1 MTGRRKG
8 TPCACETDP
17 CSCGSSKGKC
27 IRTINNLSPDPN
39 GDFFIEAGSGITI
52 TQTGDNSFEVSFDGT
67 LPSNPVI
74 YKGTVGSGGT
84 VAVLPA
90 ADPDNIGW
98 MYIAVE
104 AATSP
109 VTYEIGDTLIS
120 DGYTWQVIP
129 SGDDPVDW
137 SQILNTPTTLAG
149 YGITDAM
156 QADTTPGVWAYTH
169 SGIYQGQTAIAGNA
183 AANSLLARDSD
194 GCGQVAD
201 PLADTDSDYAVN
213 VRTLNRRL
221 TDGSVSKIGTVN
233 VGSDTK
239 PIKLV
244 AGVPT
249 AVTNDLVSTAGAQ
262 TVGGAKTFT
271 GITTHSTDGDTPRV
285 VMKRTNLWI
294 DANVTGSR
302 RGAIIGFSDT
312 GDNTFF
318 KMTPWKT
325 TTATYLAFYAS
336 RGTYTDVW
344 AGEVGI
350 KTNGTG
356 YMQAPTPDGNTASA
370 VATVGFIDGYTPM
383 LRTTGNQTFSGVK
396 SISGGV
402 LAALGTSGERRII
415 YKSSDIDIT
424 TPPNTITD
432 TPKYA
437 WRDINDVFLGDIG
450 LSVRTDGGTD
460 LIVRV
465 RNANGTVKQVTLVTG
480 EL

>member
-67 LPSNPVI
+67 LPSNPLI

-98 MYIAVE
+98 MYIAIE

-109 VTYEIGDTLIS
+109 VTYEVGDTLIS

-169 SGIYQGQTAIAGNA
+169 SGVYQGQTAIAGNA

-201 PLADTDSDYAVN
+201 PAADTDSDYAVN

-221 TDGSVSKIGTVN
+221 TDGSVSKIGTIN
-233 VGSDTK
+233 VGSDLK
-239 PIKLV
+239 PVKLV

-249 AVTNDLVSTAGAQ
+249 AVTDDLVSTTGAQ
-262 TVGGAKTFT
+262 TVAGVKTFT
-271 GITTHSTDGDTPRV
+271 NGLVSSMSAFATIDIKSARISGNVGGLRYYDGNGTLLSQIASNTDGHIYIDLNG
-285 VMKRTNLWI
+285 TNKSVQLTSTRGYNAAYTADLATIGTI
-294 DANVTGSR
+294 DA
-302 RGAIIGFSDT
+302 
-312 GDNTFF
+312 
-318 KMTPWKT
+318 
-325 TTATYLAFYAS
+325 
-336 RGTYTDVW
+336 
-344 AGEVGI
+344 
-350 KTNGTG
+350 
-356 YMQAPTPDGNTASA
+356 
-370 VATVGFIDGYTPM
+370 YTPM
-383 LRTTGNQTFSGVK
+383 VRTTGNQTIGGIKTFTSNPVILGDWPNLQIKTSAVLDGTAHEDKGNIVWKDNNDNVIAQLRFNMRANNTTQIQLVVK
-396 SISGGV
+396 NSDNTDKYV
-402 LAALGTSGERRII
+402 TLAAG
-415 YKSSDIDIT
+415 
-424 TPPNTITD
+424 
-432 TPKYA
+432 
-437 WRDINDVFLGDIG
+437 DVI
-450 LSVRTDGGTD
+450 
-460 LIVRV
+460 
-465 RNANGTVKQVTLVTG
+465 
-480 EL
+480 

>member
-67 LPSNPVI
+67 LPSNPLI

-98 MYIAVE
+98 MYIAIE

-109 VTYEIGDTLIS
+109 VTYEVGDTLIS

-156 QADTTPGVWAYTH
+156 QANTTPGVWAYTH
-169 SGIYQGQTAIAGNA
+169 SGVYQGQTAVAGNA
-183 AANSLLARDSD
+183 AANSLLSRDSD

-201 PLADTDSDYAVN
+201 PAADTDSDYAVN

-221 TDGSVSKIGTVN
+221 TDGSVSKIGTSN
-233 VGSDTK
+233 VGNDTK

-244 AGVPT
+244 GGVPT
-249 AVTNDLVSTAGAQ
+249 VVTNDLVDLPSAQ
-262 TVGGAKTFT
+262 AITGAKTVPLEATGTFSGQIASSNKVKNELDNYAPMVRTVNNQTINGIKVYTKPVESSPGGWHHTFT
-271 GITTHSTDGDTPRV
+271 VSSNIGEISLFAKLKDEAIGKYIDLEFIQSSNTATLYGMLGIANTTSATGFWYIRRATGSNNPLQADSIVIAKDGNGVQYLGCRRKVTYGAMRARVIKSYNYGVLYDTPSPLIEWLD
-285 VMKRTNLWI
+285 TPIL
-294 DANVTGSR
+294 
-302 RGAIIGFSDT
+302 IGT
-312 GDNTFF
+312 
-318 KMTPWKT
+318 
-325 TTATYLAFYAS
+325 
-336 RGTYTDVW
+336 
-344 AGEVGI
+344 
-350 KTNGTG
+350 GTG
-356 YMQAPTPDGNTASA
+356 Y
-370 VATVGFIDGYTPM
+370 
-383 LRTTGNQTFSGVK
+383 
-396 SISGGV
+396 
-402 LAALGTSGERRII
+402 
-415 YKSSDIDIT
+415 
-424 TPPNTITD
+424 TITEM
-432 TPKYA
+432 T
-437 WRDINDVFLGDIG
+437 
-450 LSVRTDGGTD
+450 
-460 LIVRV
+460 
-465 RNANGTVKQVTLVTG
+465 
-480 EL
+480 E

>member
-52 TQTGDNSFEVSFDGT
+52 TQTSDNGFEVSFDGT
-67 LPSNPVI
+67 LPSNPLI

-98 MYIAVE
+98 MYIAIE

-109 VTYEIGDTLIS
+109 VTYEVGDTLIS

-169 SGIYQGQTAIAGNA
+169 SGIYQGQTAVAGNA

-194 GCGQVAD
+194 GCGQIAD
-201 PLADTDSDYAVN
+201 PAADTDSDYAVN

-244 AGVPT
+244 GGVPT
-249 AVTNDLVSTAGAQ
+249 VVTNDLVDLPSAQ
-262 TVGGAKTFT
+262 TIT
-271 GITTHSTDGDTPRV
+271 GIKSVPLETTGT
-285 VMKRTNLWI
+285 
-294 DANVTGSR
+294 
-302 RGAIIGFSDT
+302 FSDQIASSNKVKNEL
-312 GDNTFF
+312 DN
-318 KMTPWKT
+318 
-325 TTATYLAFYAS
+325 YA
-336 RGTYTDVW
+336 
-344 AGEVGI
+344 
-350 KTNGTG
+350 
-356 YMQAPTPDGNTASA
+356 
-370 VATVGFIDGYTPM
+370 PM
-383 LRTTGNQTFSGVK
+383 VRTTGNQAIAGIKTHTSRMILK
-396 SISGGV
+396 ATNID
-402 LAALGTSGERRII
+402 ATTPGTSVKHTGVDYRFN
-415 YKSSDIDIT
+415 DM
-424 TPPNTITD
+424 
-432 TPKYA
+432 
-437 WRDINDVFLGDIG
+437 NDVDLAHIYLQQYVDGRIACY
-450 LSVRTDGGTD
+450 LVLRNTDGTSKFIQLGVSD
-460 LIVRV
+460 VI
-465 RNANGTVKQVTLVTG
+465 
-480 EL
+480 

>member
-8 TPCACETDP
+8 TPCACEMDP

-84 VAVLPA
+84 VAILPA

-98 MYIAVE
+98 MYIAIE

-109 VTYEIGDTLIS
+109 VTYEVGDTLIS

-149 YGITDAM
+149 YGITDAL
-156 QADTTPGVWAYTH
+156 QVDNTPGTWVYSH
-169 SGIYQGQTAIAGNA
+169 YGVYQGLTAVSGTATATSLVFRDNDGCAQTKDPL
-183 AANSLLARDSD
+183 SDSD
-194 GCGQVAD
+194 
-201 PLADTDSDYAVN
+201 SNYIVN

-249 AVTNDLVSTAGAQ
+249 PVTNDLMDVASTQRIQGEKNYDTSKLGEKDNGVAVFSTIPASHRQNVLLKAIDSNNDWFAREEHWAYSGGSSVYNRAVRKQISGVTYTNEFKQNIAADGTTYLTGPSRTYNASNTTDIVNIALLDAYTPMVRLTNNQ
-262 TVGGAKTFT
+262 TISGVKTFT
-271 GITTHSTDGDTPRV
+271 SYLDRYDASSTNSVFG
-285 VMKRTNLWI
+285 VMKMGNLNRSSLTSLRDFRLIRLLDVNDLEVLRLQYRKFNNTNALYVVFT
-294 DANVTGSR
+294 DSQGTEHSVT
-302 RGAIIGFSDT
+302 I
-312 GDNTFF
+312 
-318 KMTPWKT
+318 
-325 TTATYLAFYAS
+325 
-336 RGTYTDVW
+336 
-344 AGEVGI
+344 
-350 KTNGTG
+350 
-356 YMQAPTPDGNTASA
+356 
-370 VATVGFIDGYTPM
+370 
-383 LRTTGNQTFSGVK
+383 
-396 SISGGV
+396 
-402 LAALGTSGERRII
+402 AAYSE
-415 YKSSDIDIT
+415 
-424 TPPNTITD
+424 
-432 TPKYA
+432 
-437 WRDINDVFLGDIG
+437 
-450 LSVRTDGGTD
+450 
-460 LIVRV
+460 
-465 RNANGTVKQVTLVTG
+465 
-480 EL
+480 

>member
-52 TQTGDNSFEVSFDGT
+52 TQTSDNGFEVSFDGT
-67 LPSNPVI
+67 LPSNPLI

-98 MYIAVE
+98 MFIAIE

-109 VTYEIGDTLIS
+109 VTYEVGDTLIS

-156 QADTTPGVWAYTH
+156 QEDTTPGVWAYTH
-169 SGIYQGQTAIAGNA
+169 SGVYQGQTAVAGNA
-183 AANSLLARDSD
+183 AANSLLSRDSD

-201 PLADTDSDYAVN
+201 PAADTDSDYAVN

-233 VGSDTK
+233 VGTDTK

-244 AGVPT
+244 NGIPA
-249 AVTNDLVSTAGAQ
+249 AVTNDLVDLPSAQ
-262 TVGGAKTFT
+262 AITGVKSVPLEATGTFS
-271 GITTHSTDGDTPRV
+271 GQIASSNKV
-285 VMKRTNLWI
+285 KNEL
-294 DANVTGSR
+294 
-302 RGAIIGFSDT
+302 
-312 GDNTFF
+312 DN
-318 KMTPWKT
+318 
-325 TTATYLAFYAS
+325 
-336 RGTYTDVW
+336 
-344 AGEVGI
+344 
-350 KTNGTG
+350 
-356 YMQAPTPDGNTASA
+356 
-370 VATVGFIDGYTPM
+370 YTPM
-383 LRTTGNQTFSGVK
+383 VRTTGNQT
-396 SISGGV
+396 ISGLKKISSLGASAGAV
-402 LAALGTSGERRII
+402 SVTSSESVDIIKTSLGTGNYTYHIPVMWGTH
-415 YKSSDIDIT
+415 Y
-424 TPPNTITD
+424 
-432 TPKYA
+432 
-437 WRDINDVFLGDIG
+437 
-450 LSVRTDGGTD
+450 DGGFAMLSITVTAGIPTAISSID
-460 LIVRV
+460 NSPLTKQTKFGVRED
-465 RNANGTVKQVTLVTG
+465 NGAMIISMTPAANSVMSAMAFGCSRGSGIYTG
-480 EL
+480 EDMSVYGTKHTTSSLQNYVQET

>member
-67 LPSNPVI
+67 LPSNPLI

-98 MYIAVE
+98 MYIAIE

-109 VTYEIGDTLIS
+109 VTYEVGDTLIS

-169 SGIYQGQTAIAGNA
+169 SGVYQGQTAVAGNA
-183 AANSLLARDSD
+183 AANSLLTRDSD

-201 PLADTDSDYAVN
+201 PAADTDSDYAVN

-221 TDGSVSKIGTVN
+221 TDGSVSKIGTSN
-233 VGSDTK
+233 LGTDTK

-244 AGVPT
+244 GGVPT
-249 AVTNDLVSTAGAQ
+249 VVTNELVDLPSAQ
-262 TVGGAKTFT
+262 AIT
-271 GITTHSTDGDTPRV
+271 GIKDVPLEATST
-285 VMKRTNLWI
+285 
-294 DANVTGSR
+294 
-302 RGAIIGFSDT
+302 FSNQIASSNKVKNEL
-312 GDNTFF
+312 DN
-318 KMTPWKT
+318 
-325 TTATYLAFYAS
+325 YAS
-336 RGTYTDVW
+336 MV
-344 AGEVGI
+344 
-350 KTNGTG
+350 
-356 YMQAPTPDGNTASA
+356 
-370 VATVGFIDGYTPM
+370 
-383 LRTTGNQTFSGVK
+383 RTTGNQTLNGIK
-396 SISGGV
+396 SINSANIKVGPNTRV
-402 LAALGTSGERRII
+402 TGTSRIELLRFRILEAGTYTLKNLLTSRGPTTIMEINITIDSNIEVSTASASKTVLQPVGNTETIYTYVYTVTVNGEKYCIVGTGNESSRNWI
-415 YKSSDIDIT
+415 YSNINLLSYTGAGINLNIDVTNAGRSIT
-424 TPPNTITD
+424 TESTSATD
-432 TPKYA
+432 
-437 WRDINDVFLGDIG
+437 I
-450 LSVRTDGGTD
+450 
-460 LIVRV
+460 
-465 RNANGTVKQVTLVTG
+465 QVIST
-480 EL
+480 